1 MFIVGYMAAYNF
13 TYATHDDVKADIQE
27 VRGTQYAM
35 VLSTLILYEYMVQ
48 CAGCGELACAAGYV
62 KYNPILVFIS
72 CWGRLFY

>member
-13 TYATHDDVKADIQE
+13 TYATHDDVKAAIQE

-35 VLSTLILYEYMVQ
+35 VLSTLILYEYMRCSV
-48 CAGCGELACAAGYV
+48 CCGELACAAGYV

-72 CWGRLFY
+72 FYG